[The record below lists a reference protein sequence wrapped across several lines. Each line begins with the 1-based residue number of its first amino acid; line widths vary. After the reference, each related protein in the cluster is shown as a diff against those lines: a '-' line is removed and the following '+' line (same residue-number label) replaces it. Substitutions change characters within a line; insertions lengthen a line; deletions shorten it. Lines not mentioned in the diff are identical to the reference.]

1 MPAGLPAF
9 PSGAVTGDGAT
20 TWTAIDREVWA
31 QNPDGSWRRLDE
43 VGALSSPVTALAE
56 SQGILWIGTSDELV
70 SWETDGRGPVRRYSF
85 AAGDLPF
92 GPFGERGIAAILP
105 VSRSR
110 VWVATP
116 AGALRLDSP
125 Y

>member
-1 MPAGLPAF
+1 LNRFDKKDETFHRWSIESEF
-9 PSGAVTGDGAT
+9 PYITSIMEDS
-20 TWTAIDREVWA
+20 
-31 QNPDGSWRRLDE
+31 N
-43 VGALSSPVTALAE
+43 
-56 SQGILWIGTSDELV
+56 GILWIGTSDELV

-85 AAGDLPF
+85 AGGDLPF